1 MRWLGNNCGSLI
13 PVIDF
18 DRFLMGFSLG
28 VHIILAVIGIALPVI
43 IVAAEI
49 AGIKKRDQYYTMLAK
64 RLTIMLI
71 IFFAIGTAS
80 GTLVALE
87 LLLLWPTFMV
97 LVGHVAILSLYI
109 EVFAF
114 FVEAIFLGIYAY
126 SWNKF
131 KNRYAHA
138 LVGCF
143 VALGAVL
150 SAVFITMLNAFM
162 NTPAGFDI
170 SAYVGNGII
179 TGVNQLA
186 VLNTPS
192 TLVEVMH
199 VVSTSYFAGGFIFIM
214 YFAYRM
220 LRTAGEERL
229 FYRKGLNI
237 AFSLVL
243 IATFFAVI
251 TGILS
256 ISGLYSF
263 QPEKY
268 AAMELDLVP
277 QTHAPELLGGFYS
290 NGKIVGVIASIP
302 GLQSVLATGSA
313 NGSVPGLSSYPQNTW
328 PPLIIHFMFDAMV
341 GLGFGFGLFMLLIFA
356 LLVLKKHP
364 FSSRIWLYLLI
375 IASVVGVGLLE
386 LGWATAEIGRQ
397 PWIVYNVLTV
407 AKAANTSPSVVP
419 IAILFIIIYVAIL
432 PFTVFVIKHLMKD
445 RPLNFDEAEGK

>member
-1 MRWLGNNCGSLI
+1 MI

-28 VHIILAVIGIALPVI
+28 VHIILAVIGIVLPVI
-43 IVAAEI
+43 IVAAEVV
-49 AGIKKRDQYYTMLAK
+49 GIKRKDPYYTRIAK
-64 RLTIMLI
+64 RLTTMLI
-71 IFFAIGTAS
+71 IFFAVGTAS

-87 LLLLWPTFMV
+87 LLFLWPKFMV
-97 LVGHVAILSLYI
+97 LVGHVAILSLYV

-114 FVEAIFLGIYAY
+114 FLEAIFLGVYVY
-126 SWNKF
+126 SWDKF

-138 LVGCF
+138 FTGVL

-162 NTPAGFDI
+162 NTPVGFNI
-170 SAYVGNGII
+170 PEYLKTGII
-179 TGVNQLA
+179 ADVNPLA
-186 VLNTPS
+186 VFLTPS
-192 TLVEVMH
+192 TLIEVAH
-199 VVSTSYFAGGFIFIM
+199 VVSTSYFAGGFIFIL

-220 LRTAGEERL
+220 LKSTGDERL
-229 FYRKGLNI
+229 HYRKGLNI
-237 AFSLVL
+237 AFSITL

-290 NGKIVGVIASIP
+290 NGTIKGVIAKIP
-302 GLQSVLATGSA
+302 NLQSILATGTA
-313 NGSVPGLSSYPQNTW
+313 NGSVPGLSSYPVSTW
-328 PPLIIHFMFDAMV
+328 PPLIVHFMFDTIV
-341 GLGFGFGLFMLLIFA
+341 GLGFGFGLLMLLIFIA
-356 LLVLKKHP
+356 LILKMHP
-364 FSSRIWLYLLI
+364 FDRKWLLYILI
-375 IASVVGVGLLE
+375 LAGIVAVFLLE

-397 PWIVYNVLTV
+397 PWIVYNVMLV
-407 AKAANTSPSVVP
+407 SQAANTSPGIIP
-419 IAILFIIIYVAIL
+419 IAMFFVAFYIVVIPFSVLIIKRL
-432 PFTVFVIKHLMKD
+432 LRD
-445 RPLNFDEAEGK
+445 RPITQEKV

>member
-1 MRWLGNNCGSLI
+1 LI

-28 VHIILAVIGIALPVI
+28 VHIILAVIGIVLPVI
-43 IVAAEI
+43 IVAAEVV
-49 AGIKKRDQYYTMLAK
+49 GIKRKDPYYTRIAK
-64 RLTIMLI
+64 RLTTMLI
-71 IFFAIGTAS
+71 IFFAVGTAS

-87 LLLLWPTFMV
+87 LLFLWPKFMV
-97 LVGHVAILSLYI
+97 LVGHVAILSLYV

-114 FVEAIFLGIYAY
+114 FLEAIFLGVYVY
-126 SWNKF
+126 SWDKF

-138 LVGCF
+138 FTGVL

-162 NTPAGFDI
+162 NTPVGFNI
-170 SAYVGNGII
+170 PEYLKTGII
-179 TGVNQLA
+179 ADVNPLA
-186 VLNTPS
+186 VFLTPS
-192 TLVEVMH
+192 TLIEVAH
-199 VVSTSYFAGGFIFIM
+199 VVSTSYFAGGFIFIL

-220 LRTAGEERL
+220 LKSTGDERL
-229 FYRKGLNI
+229 HYRKGLNI
-237 AFSLVL
+237 AFSITL

-290 NGKIVGVIASIP
+290 NGTIKGVIAKIP
-302 GLQSVLATGSA
+302 NLQSILATGTA
-313 NGSVPGLSSYPQNTW
+313 NGSVPGLSSYPVSTW
-328 PPLIIHFMFDAMV
+328 PPLIVHFMFDTMV
-341 GLGFGFGLFMLLIFA
+341 GLGFGFGLLMLLIFIA
-356 LLVLKKHP
+356 LILKMHP
-364 FSSRIWLYLLI
+364 FDRKWLLYILI
-375 IASVVGVGLLE
+375 LAGIVAVFLLE

-397 PWIVYNVLTV
+397 PWIVYNVMLV
-407 AKAANTSPSVVP
+407 SQAANTSPGIIP
-419 IAILFIIIYVAIL
+419 IAMFFVAFYIVVIPFSVLIIKRL
-432 PFTVFVIKHLMKD
+432 LRD
-445 RPLNFDEAEGK
+445 RPITQEKV

>member
-1 MRWLGNNCGSLI
+1 MI

-28 VHIILAVIGIALPVI
+28 VHIILAVIGIVLPVI
-43 IVAAEI
+43 IVAAEVV
-49 AGIKKRDQYYTMLAK
+49 GIKRKDPYYTRIAK
-64 RLTIMLI
+64 RLTTMLI
-71 IFFAIGTAS
+71 IFFAVGTAS

-87 LLLLWPTFMV
+87 LLFLWPKFMV
-97 LVGHVAILSLYI
+97 LVGHVAILSLYV

-114 FVEAIFLGIYAY
+114 FLEAIFLGVYVY
-126 SWNKF
+126 SWDKF

-138 LVGCF
+138 FTGVL

-162 NTPAGFDI
+162 NTPVGFNI
-170 SAYVGNGII
+170 PEYLKTGII
-179 TGVNQLA
+179 ADVNPLA
-186 VLNTPS
+186 VFLTPS
-192 TLVEVMH
+192 TLIEVAH
-199 VVSTSYFAGGFIFIM
+199 VVSTSYFAGGFIFIL

-220 LRTAGEERL
+220 LKSTGDERL
-229 FYRKGLNI
+229 HYRKGLNI
-237 AFSLVL
+237 AFSITL

-290 NGKIVGVIASIP
+290 NGTIKGVIAKIP
-302 GLQSVLATGSA
+302 NLQSILATGTA
-313 NGSVPGLSSYPQNTW
+313 NGSVPGLSSYPVSTW
-328 PPLIIHFMFDAMV
+328 PPLIVHFMFDTMV
-341 GLGFGFGLFMLLIFA
+341 GLGFGFGLLMLLIFIA
-356 LLVLKKHP
+356 LILKMHP
-364 FSSRIWLYLLI
+364 FDRKWLLYILI
-375 IASVVGVGLLE
+375 LAGIVAVFLLE

-397 PWIVYNVLTV
+397 PWIVYNVMLV
-407 AKAANTSPSVVP
+407 SQAANTSPGIIP
-419 IAILFIIIYVAIL
+419 IAMFFVAFYIVVIPFSVLIIKRL
-432 PFTVFVIKHLMKD
+432 LRD
-445 RPLNFDEAEGK
+445 RPITQEKV